1 MRFGFKGGDRLKFGD
16 IITAVASIV
25 VLIALFEYPV
35 GIVFNIQSSGG
46 QEATLFISFLLS
58 ALIVGVVFAGKI
70 WEEARIKAIL
80 RIVALVAFAYIFEIW
95 ITASSSDWISA
106 IREANPHPTYT
117 ATQWFYF
124 DNSVALSA
132 MFLDVIIVLVVSF
145 IGLYIGSMFRKPKK
159 S

>member
-1 MRFGFKGGDRLKFGD
+1 MKFGD
-16 IITAVASIV
+16 VITAVASTV

-35 GIVFNIQSSGG
+35 GLVFNIQSSGG
-46 QEATLFISFLLS
+46 QVAALFISFLLS

-117 ATQWFYF
+117 ATQWLYF
-124 DNSVALSA
+124 DATMAGGTLFWDMILLLVAG
-132 MFLDVIIVLVVSF
+132 F
-145 IGLYIGSMFRKPKK
+145 IGLYIGSMLRKPKK

>member
-1 MRFGFKGGDRLKFGD
+1 MKFGD
-16 IITAVASIV
+16 VIIAVASIV

-35 GIVFNIQSSGG
+35 GLVFNIQSSGG
-46 QEATLFISFLLS
+46 QVAALFIAILLS

-70 WEEARIKAIL
+70 WEETRIKAIL
-80 RIVALVAFAYIFEIW
+80 KIVALVAFAYIFELW
-95 ITASSSDWISA
+95 IATSSSDYIST

-132 MFLDVIIVLVVSF
+132 LFLDVIIVLVLSF
-145 IGLYIGSMFRKPKK
+145 IGLYLGSMLRKPKK